1 MDDSGGQVYV
11 SSTYLTEE
19 VSIALDV
26 LVCVEPLTSPLK
38 PALADTE
45 SDTSLP
51 EVTVIPIVVFP
62 FLSRS
67 PLSSFKKLKRKA
79 HSAKRSIARKVGPI
93 FPNAVREVK
102 AYTGR
107 RYSYRSYSYRDG
119 SCCFGD
125 FIDSVDRFLS
135 SLPT

>member
-79 HSAKRSIARKVGPI
+79 HSAKRISTPIHCEKSGSDLSECGQGSESLHRKEI
-93 FPNAVREVK
+93 
-102 AYTGR
+102 
-107 RYSYRSYSYRDG
+107 
-119 SCCFGD
+119 
-125 FIDSVDRFLS
+125 FLS
-135 SLPT
+135 IILVSRWVMLLW